1 MARRP
6 TSRRT
11 RQHRGGQ
18 AGGEAAQQGGAGPG
32 HPREREGKEPP
43 GPRAGERQESQEA
56 EEGGRAV
63 GLLHHPWVRPEE
75 LPLVGQLER
84 TAGRGQ
90 RLGELGGLGHRPTT
104 EDPPSAPLD
113 DRDLEGGLGAGD
125 HPEAQLG
132 WPGKVDGEGE
142 ALVSSGDDLRC
153 DSSAGDVESLSGVDG
168 RRHRR
173 PPLVEV
179 EAMGADA
186 EPSPAERDGEQ
197 AKGRR
202 QEPPHPRG
210 SPPTRFRSRHCS
222 EECRKRASRSVACGQ
237 PSTVAPSPWRRAAG
251 HAGGV
256 LERERRTSRCRRF
269 VERAGDG
276 APGRPRV
283 PVAPSRRPCGG
294 ASQG

>member
-11 RQHRGGQ
+11 RHTAAVRPAVRPPSRAARAQATRGNARGKNLP
-18 AGGEAAQQGGAGPG
+18 APAPASARRARR
-32 HPREREGKEPP
+32 PR
-43 GPRAGERQESQEA
+43 RAGAPSASCTTLGSDQRSSPSLA
-56 EEGGRAV
+56 SSSA
-63 GLLHHPWVRPEE
+63 
-75 LPLVGQLER
+75 PLV
-84 TAGRGQ
+84 AGSGWAIV
-90 RLGELGGLGHRPTT
+90 GGLGQRATT

-132 WPGKVDGEGE
+132 GPGKLDGEGE
-142 ALVSSGDDLRC
+142 ALVSSGDDLWC
-153 DSSAGDVESLSGVDG
+153 DSPAGDVESLSGVDA

-210 SPPTRFRSRHCS
+210 SRADPVSFQTLLRRVQEASQPQRGVW
-222 EECRKRASRSVACGQ
+222 ASR
-237 PSTVAPSPWRRAAG
+237 RRSAFPVGEGRLGTREASWS
-251 HAGGV
+251 ARGG
-256 LERERRTSRCRRF
+256 
-269 VERAGDG
+269 
-276 APGRPRV
+276 PRDV
-283 PVAPSRRPCGG
+283 GG
-294 ASQG
+294 L